1 MSQKVVIIDYGMG
14 NLNSIH
20 KKIRSFK
27 ITPIISCNESEIRKA
42 DKIILPGV
50 GHFSKAI
57 NNLKILGIIDILNE
71 LVLIKQK
78 PIFGICL
85 GMQLMTEKS
94 EEGNIEGL
102 GWVRGEVVRFNINN
116 KKTYKIPHIGW
127 NKINILKNSILMN
140 GIKENTEL
148 YFVHSYHLKLND
160 KCDILN
166 ETKYEYK
173 FSSALEKNNIFG
185 VQYHPEK
192 SHNDGTKILKNFID
206 L

>member
-27 ITPIISCNESEIRKA
+27 ITPIISCNESDIRNA

-57 NNLKILGIIDILNE
+57 NNLKKLDIIDILNE

-78 PIFGICL
+78 PVFGICL
-85 GMQLMTEKS
+85 GMQLMTDKS

-102 GWVRGEVVRFNINN
+102 GWISGQVVKFNISNN
-116 KKTYKIPHIGW
+116 KTYKIPHIGW

-140 GIKENTEL
+140 GIEPSSEL

-166 ETKYEYK
+166 ETTYEYK

-192 SHNDGTKILKNFID
+192 SHNDGIKILKNFID